1 MNKNRQKSLT
11 IAVTALGIFSSVL
24 SMNTVP
30 IMAAQNDTYTISKTY
45 DSETKNETYDFQDT
59 IKKNGKTYLLDD
71 VSYKVL
77 KETPIERKEEILFST
92 DPVMLPEDADY
103 APASSIER
111 DDMSL
116 SLKEITTVQ
125 AEPYI
130 QEVSG
135 STDYEYE
142 ISRSLVPQTKSI
154 EVKNEKTGTL
164 QTVDCTLQ
172 SFDLIGHTWKDSYI
186 DITIEGYNQTALS
199 WQGITFANNMG
210 DTPLKGYETQIL
222 QSVGLDSNTGKVDR
236 TYWTTNPYTNS
247 TGTVC
252 RDGKADIQKLVPV
265 YRASYNGSLVTP
277 MYEKT
282 AIYTGLKKISDPQ
295 DLTYTIKA
303 TAHYIEKKS
312 IFSFI
317 VVDVAIM
324 LFILFIIAFLYILHK
339 KKKEKGK
346 DIPQKGGN

>member
-199 WQGITFANNMG
+199 
-210 DTPLKGYETQIL
+210 
-222 QSVGLDSNTGKVDR
+222 
-236 TYWTTNPYTNS
+236 
-247 TGTVC
+247 
-252 RDGKADIQKLVPV
+252 
-265 YRASYNGSLVTP
+265 
-277 MYEKT
+277 
-282 AIYTGLKKISDPQ
+282 
-295 DLTYTIKA
+295 
-303 TAHYIEKKS
+303 
-312 IFSFI
+312 
-317 VVDVAIM
+317 
-324 LFILFIIAFLYILHK
+324 
-339 KKKEKGK
+339 
-346 DIPQKGGN
+346 